1 MAEVKRTYYETGE
14 LESEVFLLNGK
25 KNGEYKSY
33 HRNGQLRVIY
43 SYIDG
48 KINGEI

>member
-33 HRNGQLRVIY
+33 RENGQLESIS
-43 SYIDG
+43 SYNNDE
-48 KINGEI
+48 INGEI